1 MNRLRLISFRRAF
14 VAGALLVQVLSCHP
28 YQGYE
33 GSHYD
38 LTIPQPVHVFV
49 GNPSAGVEVRS
60 GMGTVDRLAQLEDK
74 TIRVFAVNTRDG
86 IRYDKEGGTALAP
99 DFLLNGA
106 VGRLS
111 DSRVDWEGA
120 MQYYYPNNGE
130 YYHSYDFTA
139 CFLDDLYP
147 LSVQRTADAVRYELR
162 IDGWQDLMTSRAQA
176 PDGYNFSYL
185 SARTD
190 VNPTFKMQHQM
201 VKLRFELK
209 PGVTAG
215 ATKRLRI
222 SDFELDTPIRGYLT
236 VASRQGELAADF
248 SQNEAQALRL
258 ITGKENGSFQYFDA
272 VEMETITAPDQ
283 MSDDKIVPMGGV
295 GAYLLVPPA
304 DSYQCQFFVNDLSS
318 SLVSTDK
325 VKSTLAFPSGAAFVR
340 GNAYVVTFEVFGRN
354 QVSVNIEM
362 EDWVRFND
370 GQALE
375 FDNEKM

>member
-1 MNRLRLISFRRAF
+1 MNDIRIISFRRLCAAAA
-14 VAGALLVQVLSCHP
+14 VLVQVCSCHP

-33 GSHYD
+33 ESHYD
-38 LTIPQPVHVFV
+38 LSIPQTVHVFV
-49 GNPSAGVEVRS
+49 GNPSAGIDVRS

-86 IRYDKEGGTALAP
+86 VRYDKEGGTALAP

-111 DSRVDWEGA
+111 GSWVNWESS

-139 CFLDDLYP
+139 CFLDDLSP

-176 PDGYNFSYL
+176 PEGYNFSYL

-209 PGVTAG
+209 PGVTADG
-215 ATKRLRI
+215 VRRLRI
-222 SDFELDTPIRGYLT
+222 SDFELDTPVRGYLT
-236 VASRQGELAADF
+236 VASRQSELTADF
-248 SQNEAQALRL
+248 SQNEAQPLRL
-258 ITGKENGSFQYFDA
+258 ITGKEGGQYQYFDS
-272 VEMETITAPDQ
+272 VELDTITDPSQ
-283 MSDDKIVPMGGV
+283 MSDDKIIPMGGV
-295 GAYLLVPPA
+295 GAYLLLPP
-304 DSYQCQFFVNDLSS
+304 SSEYMCQFYVNDLSS
-318 SLVSTDK
+318 PQASTDK
-325 VKSTLAFPSGAAFVR
+325 VKSRLFFSSDKPFVR

-354 QVSVNIEM
+354 RVSVNVEM
-362 EDWVRFND
+362 EDWFRFND

-375 FDNEKM
+375 FDNERM